1 MSDSHSH
8 ATFLA
13 PEISRLEPL
22 FPGYEIE
29 SLIATGGMGAVYCA
43 VQKSLDRTVAIK
55 ILPDEFSKD
64 ASFCAGF
71 EAEAKA
77 MARLNHPNLIGVYDF
92 GEVEGMLYIIMEYV
106 PGKSLFHSAHGI
118 AIDPAEVIC
127 LVTGICNGLA
137 HAHENG
143 IVHRDIKPSNILLD
157 LNAQPKIGDFGL
169 ARPVE
174 RKDNEGDEIFG
185 TPHYTAPEVVNSP
198 ESVGFRADIFS
209 VGVVLH
215 ELLTGFLP
223 ADDPRP
229 VSVSRGCDPRFDEII
244 RRATNPDPERRYANA
259 AEISR
264 DLYAISVSPATRVPV
279 ATQSISNARYGQ
291 SIRPAVR
298 PMVRP
303 QARPQVRPRYTQSSS
318 SGSSTIVWLL
328 LAVVIGILVYVLF
341 FNSDK
346 TIVPVKEHPPK
357 EAPPLPENTP
367 DTPSSTPHKPEP
379 RPEFHPESH
388 PEPKQEPKSTPKIE
402 FKLEPKPDPEV
413 NIELKPETKPES
425 KPQGTT
431 PPTFD
436 VNGFFENVKKIMQ
449 SRVKMVVDTRDKSFA
464 KNVGALRRGMR
475 RLILKI
481 PQASEQRLADKE
493 LDRLIERCEQNGN
506 RIPGKMIEKFHKMKV
521 VEVDEIY
528 DEFLGKQR
536 DIDSNM
542 LADVTKLA
550 DVYMAELKK
559 QIARLKLVKD
569 QSSIE
574 LIEAEISR
582 VSQDGQYFPKLML
595 GEDFAQPKSKDEK
608 P

>member
-1 MSDSHSH
+1 MSDSHTH

-118 AIDPAEVIC
+118 AIDPGEVIC

-215 ELLTGFLP
+215 ELLSGFLP

-244 RRATNPDPERRYANA
+244 RRATNPNPELRYANA

-264 DLYAISVSPATRVPV
+264 DLYAISVSPAPRVPV
-279 ATQSISNARYGQ
+279 ATQSISTARYGQ

-346 TIVPVKEHPPK
+346 TIVPVKVLPPK
-357 EAPPLPENTP
+357 EAPPLPEKIP
-367 DTPSSTPHKPEP
+367 DIPASTPHKPEP
-379 RPEFHPESH
+379 RPEFRPESH
-388 PEPKQEPKSTPKIE
+388 PEPNQEPKSTPKIE